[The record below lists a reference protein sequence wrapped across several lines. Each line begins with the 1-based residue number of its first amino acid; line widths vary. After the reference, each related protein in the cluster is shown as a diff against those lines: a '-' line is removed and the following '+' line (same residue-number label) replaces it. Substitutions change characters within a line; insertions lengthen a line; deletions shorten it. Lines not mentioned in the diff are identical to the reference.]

1 MTRPAIASPTGRMH
15 FPHHASSSPS
25 SALCTTTGDRS
36 STSPATHPFVS
47 TRLTMIH
54 INSTIG
60 TSTGN
65 SADPIH
71 HSGFQTMTKSGLS
84 PSDCTLVA
92 TGFLIAMMVF
102 LTIVHTVRVVSVYIQ
117 RKGWEL
123 DNVAAQISYALS
135 LAMMS
140 YGMACESSVYI
151 LNW

>member
-1 MTRPAIASPTGRMH
+1 MTRSAIASPTGRMH
-15 FPHHASSSPS
+15 FSHYASSSPS
-25 SALCTTTGDRS
+25 SALCTTTGDS
-36 STSPATHPFVS
+36 FSTSPATHHLVS
-47 TRLTMIH
+47 TLLTMIH
-54 INSTIG
+54 INSTIK

-71 HSGFQTMTKSGLS
+71 HSGSQTMTKSGLS

-92 TGFLIAMMVF
+92 IGFLIAMMVF

-117 RKGWEL
+117 RKDWEL

-140 YGMACESSVYI
+140 YGMACESSVYL